1 MLLMVEETVCWDA
14 FTAVSRRGHM
24 YLIFKKR
31 QNLNHLLLPLEP
43 GEFISTP
50 SSIIREWITEAN
62 SQSLR
67 FLMGFLLGLKDTCP
81 MASFI

>member
-24 YLIFKKR
+24 YLIFKKGNTYNR
-31 QNLNHLLLPLEP
+31 LLLPLEP

-62 SQSLR
+62 SRSLH
-67 FLMGFLLGLKDTCP
+67 FPMGFLLSLKDTCP